1 MRGYISVICIWY
13 LRNCRNITTI
23 LPYPLNAVW
32 KFSDKDKDEKK
43 NFEVY
48 VQLFENDKIQC
59 NVSLTLSHDGSRWF
73 GESESWGVTDDKNK
87 IEDSLGR
94 AIVCESQ
101 DPGAR

>member
-1 MRGYISVICIWY
+1 MAISV
-13 LRNCRNITTI
+13 LFVSAQLSKHNITTI
-23 LPYPLNAVW
+23 WPYPLNAVW